1 MRNDV
6 RLIPILVGLVI
17 IGGLLFKGCQEGP
30 FGRKQL
36 TLMSPAQ
43 EYNLGVQAFQEVLRK
58 SHVVSGGPVPAAVRH
73 VGEQLAEAAEDPD
86 LRKLFRVRSD
96 ARFGWDFKVVESNQ
110 VNAFCLPGGKVVV
123 YTGILPVCQTEG
135 GLAAVMGHE
144 IGHALARHGAERMA
158 QQQLVQIGQV
168 AAAIS
173 LSDMDLRKRVQVM
186 AALGVVSQV
195 GVLMPF
201 SRNQESEADHIGL
214 LLMARAGYDPVEAVE
229 FWQRM
234 ERQGGSGA
242 PEFLST
248 HPSHGRRIQQLRGW
262 LPEARAIYAR
272 STPQRSRRLPLSR

>member
-1 MRNDV
+1 MRGEIRIV
-6 RLIPILVGLVI
+6 PILVGLVV

-36 TLMSPAQ
+36 TLMSPEQ
-43 EYNLGVQAFQEVLRK
+43 EYRLGAQAFQEVLSK
-58 SHVVSGGPVPAAVRH
+58 AHVVSRGPVPQAVRH
-73 VGEQLAEAAEDPD
+73 VGELLAEAAEDPE
-86 LRKLFRVRSD
+86 LRKLFRVRGD
-96 ARFGWDFKVVESNQ
+96 ARFGWDFRVVESPQ

-168 AAAIS
+168 AAAVS
-173 LSDMDLRKRVQVM
+173 LSDMDFRKRMQVM
-186 AALGVVSQV
+186 AVLGA
-195 GVLMPF
+195 GVQAGILLPY
-201 SRNQESEADHIGL
+201 SRDHESEADHIGL

-234 ERQGGSGA
+234 ERQGGRGG

-262 LPEARAIYAR
+262 LPEARQIYAR
-272 STPQRSRRLPLSR
+272 STHQPSRRLPLSR